1 MISEFSDELEC
12 ERMEDGEIK
21 VSPLRLMLSVALSL
35 VLYILLVFVCL
46 WIVDCISGLGMLESL
61 YRCFHLDSIPIN
73 ENTITAAVGIT
84 ATTGLLIWYVRS
96 PFQFPYL
103 DYRKDVS
110 GKRNVNM
117 EDVVDEFLIQ
127 DGVWDEIKEQERYV
141 QEWIESSKKKAM
153 RSMVFPHRIN
163 QLDRCIDENAY
174 RFKTM
179 RTQTRYRQQNYVKY
193 PYKVGVIDK
202 EESMSFAELE
212 ERHTKL
218 NEIGNETTLRRYHS
232 KNQRKLMTP
241 SLRRKIAER
250 DGYRCQYC
258 GKYMPDGVGLQID
271 HIVPV
276 SKDGKTVPSNL
287 QVLCSRCN
295 GQKGG
300 RS

>member
-1 MISEFSDELEC
+1 
-12 ERMEDGEIK
+12 
-21 VSPLRLMLSVALSL
+21 
-35 VLYILLVFVCL
+35 
-46 WIVDCISGLGMLESL
+46 
-61 YRCFHLDSIPIN
+61 
-73 ENTITAAVGIT
+73 
-84 ATTGLLIWYVRS
+84 
-96 PFQFPYL
+96 
-103 DYRKDVS
+103 
-110 GKRNVNM
+110 M
-117 EDVVDEFLIQ
+117 EDVIDEFLIQ

-141 QEWIESSKKKAM
+141 QEWIENSKKKAM
-153 RSMVFPHRIN
+153 RSMVFPHRIK

-179 RTQTRYRQQNYVKY
+179 RTQTRYRQRNYVRY

-202 EESMSFAELE
+202 EKPMSFAELE

-250 DGYRCQYC
+250 DGYRCQRC

-276 SKDGKTVPSNL
+276 SKGGKTVPSNL

-295 GQKGG
+295 GQKG
-300 RS
+300 SSS